1 MYLLSLS
8 QFIIE
13 YFIIILV
20 TFAMAILSFLQTNKF
35 YHRIPYNSLLNPIFI
50 YTPVYFILFVM
61 MRIGAYNR
69 FTPRY
74 FYMDLVSRTTPMESL
89 AAAI

>member
-1 MYLLSLS
+1 
-8 QFIIE
+8 
-13 YFIIILV
+13 
-20 TFAMAILSFLQTNKF
+20 
-35 YHRIPYNSLLNPIFI
+35 
-50 YTPVYFILFVM
+50 VM